1 MAATE
6 FPLLLKSG
14 CLAIQVCALVDIPLF
29 IHILQHRFQTV
40 DIAQVGLLSFPQNED
55 CAVVFGS
62 PASQWKHCRFQM
74 LVEIILAFL
83 CMLPQKLKL
92 LVCLAT

>member
-14 CLAIQVCALVDIPLF
+14 CLAIQVRALVDIPLF

-40 DIAQVGLLSFPQNED
+40 DIVQVGLLSFPQNED
-55 CAVVFGS
+55 CAAVS
-62 PASQWKHCRFQM
+62 PASRLKHCRFQM
-74 LVEIILAFL
+74 LVEMI
-83 CMLPQKLKL
+83 
-92 LVCLAT
+92 T